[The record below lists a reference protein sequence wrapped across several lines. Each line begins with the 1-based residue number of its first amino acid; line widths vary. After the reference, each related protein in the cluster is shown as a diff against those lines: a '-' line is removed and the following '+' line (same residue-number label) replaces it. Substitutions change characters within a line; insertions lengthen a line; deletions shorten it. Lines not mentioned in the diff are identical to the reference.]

1 MTEINAENVKIIPI
15 TNSSR
20 EISPEF
26 QEFHDKMNGRPCTD
40 MYDFK
45 YVSKEERE
53 KLNLSDAYMWKAIP
67 KENITE
73 DQKVKK
79 HRTVNFKDVETIQNL
94 ENECQTNI
102 LKFLNDYSDD
112 VENRLKEKIQ
122 EDIDK
127 IILKRIMDYANKN
140 IENNA

>member
-1 MTEINAENVKIIPI
+1 MTEINTENVKIIPF

-94 ENECQTNI
+94 ENEFQTNI
-102 LKFLNDYSDD
+102 LEFLHNYSDD
-112 VENRLKEKIQ
+112 VEKQLKEKIR

-127 IILKRIMDYANKN
+127 IILEKLLNGDIY
-140 IENNA
+140 

>member
-1 MTEINAENVKIIPI
+1 MTEINTENVKIIPI
-15 TNSSR
+15 ANSSR

-53 KLNLSDAYMWKAIP
+53 KLNLSDVYMWKAIP

-79 HRTVNFKDVETIQNL
+79 HRNISLKDEKCL
-94 ENECQTNI
+94 EDISNDLQEKS
-102 LKFLNDYSDD
+102 LEFLYNYSDD
-112 VENRLKEKIQ
+112 VEKQLKEKIR
-122 EDIDK
+122 ENIDK
-127 IILKRIMDYANKN
+127 IIFERMMDICK
-140 IENNA
+140 

>member
-1 MTEINAENVKIIPI
+1 MTEINTENVKVIPF

-53 KLNLSDAYMWKAIP
+53 SEEWAL
-67 KENITE
+67 
-73 DQKVKK
+73 
-79 HRTVNFKDVETIQNL
+79 
-94 ENECQTNI
+94 
-102 LKFLNDYSDD
+102 
-112 VENRLKEKIQ
+112 
-122 EDIDK
+122 
-127 IILKRIMDYANKN
+127 IINYNY
-140 IENNA
+140 NNGYL

>member
-1 MTEINAENVKIIPI
+1 MTEINAKNVKIIPI

-20 EISPEF
+20 EISPAF

-53 KLNLSDAYMWKAIP
+53 KLNLSDALMWKAIP

-79 HRTVNFKDVETIQNL
+79 QRTVNFKDVETLQKVS
-94 ENECQTNI
+94 NECQANM
-102 LKFLNDYSDD
+102 LEFLHNYSDD
-112 VENRLKEKIQ
+112 IEKQLKEKIR

-127 IILKRIMDYANKN
+127 LIIERMMN
-140 IENNA
+140 ICK

>member
-1 MTEINAENVKIIPI
+1 
-15 TNSSR
+15 
-20 EISPEF
+20 
-26 QEFHDKMNGRPCTD
+26 MNGRPCTD
-40 MYDFK
+40 IYDFK

-53 KLNLSDAYMWKAIP
+53 KLNLSDAYMLKAIP

-112 VENRLKEKIQ
+112 VENRLKEKIR

>member
-1 MTEINAENVKIIPI
+1 MTEINAKNVKIIPI

-20 EISPEF
+20 EISPAF

-53 KLNLSDAYMWKAIP
+53 KLNLSDAYMWKTIP

-94 ENECQTNI
+94 ENEFQTNI
-102 LKFLNDYSDD
+102 LEFLQDYSDD
-112 VENRLKEKIQ
+112 VEKQLKEKIR

-127 IILKRIMDYANKN
+127 LIIEKLINGDIY
-140 IENNA
+140 

>member
-1 MTEINAENVKIIPI
+1 MTEINTENVKIIPI

-20 EISPEF
+20 EISPQF

-45 YVSKEERE
+45 YMSKEERE
-53 KLNLSDAYMWKAIP
+53 KLNLSDAQMWKAIP

-79 HRTVNFKDVETIQNL
+79 HRNASLKDEKCL
-94 ENECQTNI
+94 EDISNDLQEKS
-102 LKFLNDYSDD
+102 LEFLYNYSDD
-112 VENRLKEKIQ
+112 VEKRLKEKIR

-127 IILKRIMDYANKN
+127 IILKRMMDIFK
-140 IENNA
+140 

>member
-1 MTEINAENVKIIPI
+1 MTEINTENVKVIPF

-79 HRTVNFKDVETIQNL
+79 YRTVNFKDAETIQKL

-112 VENRLKEKIQ
+112 VENRLKEKIR

-127 IILKRIMDYANKN
+127 IILEKLLNGDIY
-140 IENNA
+140 

>member
-1 MTEINAENVKIIPI
+1 MNAKNVKIIPI

-20 EISPEF
+20 EISPAF
-26 QEFHDKMNGRPCTD
+26 QEFHNKMNGRPCTD

-94 ENECQTNI
+94 ENEFQTNI
-102 LKFLNDYSDD
+102 LEFLYDYSDD
-112 VENRLKEKIQ
+112 VEKQLKEKIR

-127 IILKRIMDYANKN
+127 IILEKLLNGDIY
-140 IENNA
+140 

>member
-1 MTEINAENVKIIPI
+1 MTETNTEIVKIIPI

-20 EISPEF
+20 EISPYFEEF
-26 QEFHDKMNGRPCTD
+26 QDKMAGRPCTD

-53 KLNLSDAYMWKAIP
+53 KLNINDNLMWKAIP

-73 DQKVKK
+73 DQKIKK
-79 HRTVNFKDVETIQNL
+79 QRTVNFKEVETIQKVS
-94 ENECQTNI
+94 NELQANT
-102 LKFLNDYSDD
+102 LDFLHNYSDD
-112 VENRLKEKIQ
+112 VQEQLKEKIR

-127 IILKRIMDYANKN
+127 LILKKILNGDIY
-140 IENNA
+140 

>member
-1 MTEINAENVKIIPI
+1 MTEINTENVKIIPI

-20 EISPEF
+20 EISPAF

-94 ENECQTNI
+94 ENEFQTNI
-102 LKFLNDYSDD
+102 LEFLQDYSDD
-112 VENRLKEKIQ
+112 VEKQLKEKIR

-127 IILKRIMDYANKN
+127 LIIEKLMNGDIY
-140 IENNA
+140 

>member
-1 MTEINAENVKIIPI
+1 MTEINAKNIKIIPI

-20 EISPEF
+20 EISPQF

-45 YVSKEERE
+45 YMSKEERE
-53 KLNLSDAYMWKAIP
+53 KLNLSDAQMWKAIP
-67 KENITE
+67 KENVTE

-94 ENECQTNI
+94 ENEFQTNI
-102 LKFLNDYSDD
+102 LEFLHDYSDD
-112 VENRLKEKIQ
+112 VEKQLKEKIR

-127 IILKRIMDYANKN
+127 LIIERMMN
-140 IENNA
+140 ICK

>member
-1 MTEINAENVKIIPI
+1 MTEINTENVKVIPF

-79 HRTVNFKDVETIQNL
+79 HRTVNFKDAETIQKL

-102 LKFLNDYSDD
+102 LKFLNDCSDD
-112 VENRLKEKIQ
+112 VEKRLKEKIR

-127 IILKRIMDYANKN
+127 IILEKLLNGDIY
-140 IENNA
+140 

>member
-112 VENRLKEKIQ
+112 VENRLKEKI
-122 EDIDK
+122 
-127 IILKRIMDYANKN
+127 
-140 IENNA
+140 